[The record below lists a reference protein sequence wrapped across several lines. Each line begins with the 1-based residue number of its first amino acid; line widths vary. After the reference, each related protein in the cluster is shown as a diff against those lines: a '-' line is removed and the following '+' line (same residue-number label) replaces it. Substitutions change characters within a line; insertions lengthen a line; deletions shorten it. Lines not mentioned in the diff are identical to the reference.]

1 MDFLTAYLARIGLD
15 RALPP
20 TRASLDRIALAHV
33 CAVPFENLDVLLG
46 VPIALDADAI
56 FHKIVERRRGG
67 YCFEQNALLHRAL
80 TELGFE
86 ATLLAGRARV
96 DRDRAELPPRTHT
109 FVRVDL
115 DGVPWLLDVGVG
127 RLSCTAALRMDIDA
141 VQPTP
146 HERRRIVS
154 EGGRFFHQA
163 ELERG
168 WVDVCEFIGEA
179 MPEIDRVV
187 ANWYTSAHAASRF
200 RDRLMVARATPEGGR
215 VTLLD
220 DTFTIRARSG
230 VTATRISTWSDL
242 WATLETH
249 FGLVFAKDFARDT
262 RFVCRGLPFAPQEA
276 TLTSGK

>member
-15 RALPP
+15 QALPP
-20 TRASLDRIALAHV
+20 TRASLDRIALAH
-33 CAVPFENLDVLLG
+33 ASTVPFENLDVLLG
-46 VPIALDADAI
+46 VPIGVDADAI
-56 FHKIVERRRGG
+56 FHKLVERRRGG

-96 DRDRAELPPRTHT
+96 DRDRSELPTRTHT

-115 DGVPWLLDVGVG
+115 DGLPFVLDVGVG
-127 RLSCTAALRMDIDA
+127 RLSCTAALRMDSDA
-141 VQPTP
+141 AQPTP

-168 WVDVCEFIGEA
+168 WVDVCEFTGEA

-187 ANWYTSAHAASRF
+187 ANWYTSTHPASHF
-200 RDRLMVARATPEGGR
+200 RARLMVARATPEGGR
-215 VTLLD
+215 VTLLN
-220 DTFTIRARSG
+220 DTLTIRAPSG
-230 VTATRISTWSDL
+230 VTTTPIPTWSDL

-249 FGLVFAKDFARDT
+249 FGLVFGRDT
-262 RFVCRGLPFAPQEA
+262 RFVCRGLPFALHAALLPACE
-276 TLTSGK
+276 